1 MKRRYAQLQ
10 IAMAHYRQME
20 KPDRDH
26 AEAVQAEAE
35 FQTFLEKY
43 PNSPLV
49 PQAEQHLRD
58 VQEVLAEGN
67 FRVASFYYTRA
78 GVQSLRRPPDR
89 IDESLSAL
97 QPGGPSQLD
106 ARADL

>member
-1 MKRRYAQLQ
+1 
-10 IAMAHYRQME
+10 MAHYRQME

-43 PNSPLV
+43 PNSPLR
-49 PQAEQHLRD
+49 PQAEQRLRE

-67 FRVASFYYTRA
+67 FRVARFYYT
-78 GVQSLRRPPDR
+78 SRRV
-89 IDESLSAL
+89 
-97 QPGGPSQLD
+97 
-106 ARADL
+106 